1 MTGLRREKREGRG
14 EVGAGGCAE
23 DRMWERFREIQRRPL
38 SRRLIGI
45 SYKNRE
51 EKAAC
56 AILVSS

>member
-1 MTGLRREKREGRG
+1 MEG

-23 DRMWERFREIQRRPL
+23 DRMRERFREIQRRPL

-56 AILVSS
+56 AVLVSS